1 MESNYILLN
10 TSNNFVETKEQIEGD
25 KNKEIKYT
33 YGKQGNLVQV
43 KKQSGK

>member
-1 MESNYILLN
+1 MVEKMALVFSSLSILLM
-10 TSNNFVETKEQIEGD
+10 